1 MAIASLCTA
10 LFLVVAFGAVWKT
23 GHFTQPLDVTPSVE
37 ASVLPAP
44 ESPRVPVPE
53 TTTVR
58 EEIGAAQGQRGPEA
72 FAEPPNV
79 DPEANPAEVVAIVE
93 KGTTLRHLSLLYLQ
107 RYDLPTLARLCAF
120 NHISDPNQIQIG
132 QTIYIPLSLRRSA
145 GASHQ
150 PDIQAA
156 AAQAQ
161 EARP

>member
-1 MAIASLCTA
+1 V

-23 GHFTQPLDVTPSVE
+23 GHFTHPLDVTPSVE

-53 TTTVR
+53 ATTVR

-72 FAEPPNV
+72 FAEVPTA
-79 DPEANPAEVVAIVE
+79 DQAASPAEVVTIVE

-120 NHISDPNQIQIG
+120 NHISEPNQIQIG
-132 QTIYIPLSLRRSA
+132 QTIYIPLSLRRSVGSSQDPSA
-145 GASHQ
+145 QTASV
-150 PDIQAA
+150 QAR
-156 AAQAQ
+156 
-161 EARP
+161 ETRP